1 MVTWKLWLAVLLT
14 SCTDSEGI
22 QEYLEK
28 TIGKEPDVTPLCTN
42 KTGNFITL
50 IICKI
55 RTEVNQGEE
64 CRLLYRYGQDF
75 VHECDSRFTLV
86 KEKHTMFL
94 HLINLTPKE
103 SGNHTCEC
111 TYTGGTHTLHL
122 NITVKEDE
130 DEDDEVL
137 ATATDIP
144 LSYVYVGVTIFIIVI
159 CIILGFVYTK
169 RRHERQTEPITSQP
183 NTILPMEAE
192 AIEPYSVFI
201 QTENGLYTTA
211 RIHSLKTRTNNVSN
225 T

>member
-14 SCTDSEGI
+14 SCTDSEAI

-28 TIGKEPDVTPLCTN
+28 TIGKEPDVTPLCIN
-42 KTGNFITL
+42 KTGSFIMF
-50 IICKI
+50 IVCKI
-55 RTEVNQGEE
+55 RTEMNQGEE

-86 KEKHTMFL
+86 KENHTVFL

-111 TYTGGTHTLHL
+111 TYLGGTHTLHL

-144 LSYVYVGVTIFIIVI
+144 LSYVYIGVTIFIIVI

-169 RRHERQTEPITSQP
+169 RRHRTQTEPITSQP
-183 NTILPMEAE
+183 NTILPTEAE

-211 RIHSLKTRTNNVSN
+211 RVTLFKNED
-225 T
+225 